1 MIRSIPILASLVFLF
16 FAAVNAAPAPASPKG
31 DRVLDL
37 IEKMQAA
44 FKDVRDYTCEVEQV
58 FYGGG
63 AESQRY
69 RFKYYFKRE
78 KRIRVDF
85 YQPYPTLSLFYD
97 GGREVV
103 VVPFR
108 AMRLLKF
115 HLSID
120 NPKLQTLAGQR
131 INQTDMGYFIVFLS
145 ENFREISQ
153 EGEEFEED
161 RDQVK
166 FWFRAL
172 DYIQRQKIERYRIF
186 VSKENWLPLRIE
198 RYSLEMKPLEL
209 TIIKNYT
216 INTHLE
222 DKLFV
227 P

>member
-1 MIRSIPILASLVFLF
+1 MIRPVPIFVSFVFLLLT
-16 FAAVNAAPAPASPKG
+16 AVNPVPAPASLKG
-31 DRVLDL
+31 DRVLSL

-44 FKDVRDYTCEVEQV
+44 FKEVKDYTCEVEQV
-58 FYGGG
+58 FYEGG

-85 YQPYPTLSLFYD
+85 YYPYPTLSLFYD
-97 GGREVV
+97 GGKEVV

-108 AMRLLKF
+108 AMGLLKF

-120 NPKLQTLAGQR
+120 NPKIQTLAGQK
-131 INQTDMGYFIVFLS
+131 INQTDMGYFIDFLS
-145 ENFREISQ
+145 ENFREIPQ
-153 EGEEFEED
+153 EGEEFEENG
-161 RDQVK
+161 DQVK

-172 DYIQRQKIERYRIF
+172 DYIQGK
-186 VSKENWLPLRIE
+186 KIE

-216 INTHLE
+216 TNTHLE
-222 DKLFV
+222 DKFFV

>member
-1 MIRSIPILASLVFLF
+1 MIRSIPILPFLIFLLV
-16 FAAVNAAPAPASPKG
+16 AAVNAASVSPQG
-31 DRVLDL
+31 DQVLSL

-44 FKDVRDYTCEVEQV
+44 FKDVKDYTCEVEQV
-58 FYGGG
+58 FYDEG
-63 AESQRY
+63 AESQHY
-69 RFKYYFKRE
+69 RFKFYFKRE
-78 KRIRVDF
+78 KKIRVDF
-85 YQPYPTLSLFYD
+85 YHPYPTLSLFYD
-97 GGREVV
+97 GGREVIV
-103 VVPFR
+103 LPFR

-115 HLSID
+115 HLSVD
-120 NPKLQTLAGQR
+120 NPKIQTLAGQK
-131 INQTDMGYFIVFLS
+131 INQTDMGYIIVFLS

>member
-1 MIRSIPILASLVFLF
+1 MRPILIFVSFVFLLLT
-16 FAAVNAAPAPASPKG
+16 AVNPVPAPASLKG
-31 DRVLDL
+31 DRVLSL

-44 FKDVRDYTCEVEQV
+44 FKEVKDYTCEVDQV
-58 FYGGG
+58 FYEGG

-85 YQPYPTLSLFYD
+85 YHPYPTLSLFYD
-97 GGREVV
+97 GGKEVV

-108 AMRLLKF
+108 AMGLLKF

-120 NPKLQTLAGQR
+120 HPKIQTLAGQK
-131 INQTDMGYFIVFLS
+131 INQTDMGYFIDFLS
-145 ENFREISQ
+145 ENLKEIPQ

-161 RDQVK
+161 GDQVK

-172 DYIQRQKIERYRIF
+172 DYIQGKKIERYRIF
-186 VSKENWLPLRIE
+186 VAKENWLPLRIE

-216 INTHLE
+216 TNTHLE

>member
-1 MIRSIPILASLVFLF
+1 MVIFASLAFLAF
-16 FAAVNAAPAPASPKG
+16 EAVNVTPVSVSPKEG
-31 DRVLDL
+31 QVLSL

-44 FKDVRDYTCEVEQV
+44 FKEVKGYTCEVEQV
-58 FYGGG
+58 FYEGG

-85 YQPYPTLSLFYD
+85 YYPYATLSLFY
-97 GGREVV
+97 GGGGEAV

-108 AMRLLKF
+108 TVGLLRFRL
-115 HLSID
+115 SVD
-120 NPKLQTLAGQR
+120 NPKLQTLAGQK
-131 INQTDMGYFIVFLS
+131 INQTDMGYFIHFLFD
-145 ENFREISQ
+145 NFRKIPQ
-153 EGEEFEED
+153 GDEEFKED
-161 RDQVK
+161 ANQVK

-172 DYIQRQKIERYRIF
+172 DYIQGEKIERYRIY
-186 VSKENWLPLRIE
+186 VDKRNWLPLRIE

-209 TIIKNYT
+209 TIIKDYT